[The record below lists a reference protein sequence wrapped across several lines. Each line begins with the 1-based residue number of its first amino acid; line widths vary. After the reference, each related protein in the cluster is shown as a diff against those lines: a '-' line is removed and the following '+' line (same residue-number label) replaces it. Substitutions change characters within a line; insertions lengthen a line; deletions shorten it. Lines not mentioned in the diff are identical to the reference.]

1 MWVPLSLVCRSP
13 ENILIRSLPNVDTDI
28 APPSR
33 QCLLDA
39 YSMTECPNCGK
50 NLIKTTSVGEQ
61 QLLCNLNNEGGLQQ
75 GLDILPILT
84 EESYLKAYPEERKCR
99 AFLEFCREG
108 DIEAIL
114 ELLGHSEHE
123 EDVEDVGSGHNVD
136 VLRYQ
141 DQIGSMESGLHL
153 AVQSQRV
160 EVAWLLLFMT
170 SNFGL
175 KHFPQEV
182 LRALQSSELQR
193 EDQTSRTDIRQL
205 RDAEGNTAEQRA
217 ASIGGIWNEWIEK
230 GRLKPPEP

>member
-1 MWVPLSLVCRSP
+1 VPLSLVCRSP

-61 QLLCNLNNEGGLQQ
+61 LLCNLNNEGGLQQ

-114 ELLGHSEHE
+114 ELLGDSEHE
-123 EDVEDVGSGHNVD
+123 EKVEDVGSGHNVD

-153 AVQSQRV
+153 AIQSQRV
-160 EVAWLLLFMT
+160 EVVWMLLFLA
-170 SNFGL
+170 SNL
-175 KHFPQEV
+175 DANKFPGEV
-182 LRALQSSELQR
+182 LQAAQNFELRRDDQS
-193 EDQTSRTDIRQL
+193 SRTDIRQL
-205 RDAEGNTAEQRA
+205 RDAKGKTAEQHA
-217 ASIGGIWNEWIEK
+217 ASIGGIWSEWIDK
-230 GRLKPPEP
+230 GRLRPPEP